1 MDDFKIYPEMT
12 VLDII
17 CRHRETESVF
27 KKYNEQ
33 AGTCICCNALFD
45 TLEDVAKKYNLDL
58 GVLLSDL
65 KAVANSASTGNTQ
78 DERRDV
84 GSKHHRKNSKSGP

>member
-1 MDDFKIYPEMT
+1 MDDSKIRPEMT

-17 CRHRETESVF
+17 YQHRETEDVF

-45 TLEDVAKKYNLDL
+45 TLEDVAKRYNLDL
-58 GVLLSDL
+58 EGLLSDL
-65 KAVANSASTGNTQ
+65 RTVVK
-78 DERRDV
+78 
-84 GSKHHRKNSKSGP
+84 

>member
-1 MDDFKIYPEMT
+1 MDDSKIRPEMT

-17 CRHRETESVF
+17 YRHRETEDVF

-58 GVLLSDL
+58 EGLLSDL
-65 KAVANSASTGNTQ
+65 RAVT
-78 DERRDV
+78 
-84 GSKHHRKNSKSGP
+84 K